1 MKLKRFVAADTRTA
15 MQQIKAAFG
24 AEAVIL
30 SSSDVEG
37 GVELVAAIDF
47 DETILSTEA
56 AVACAEPATQVD
68 KFQTQTPFDDLRM
81 EIQTLRGMLEAQ
93 LRGGSVGG
101 SEPLHTVLLQKL
113 LYLGV
118 SPATAAAWTRQV
130 RPDLNQQRAWQAI
143 LTHITEQLPIRD
155 TRRIEE
161 GGIYAFLGPTGV
173 GKTTTLAKIG
183 ARFALRFGA
192 DKLGMVTMDT
202 YRMAAQEQLML
213 YGKILGVQVC
223 LAHDEVSLARVLR
236 QLSDKKLILI
246 DTAGMN
252 PSDERVAR
260 QMQILSTHMQSIAKV
275 LVLPATSH
283 YQVLIDA
290 IHRYETNYV
299 DQCILTKLDEAQAIG
314 GALSAAIETGLRVS
328 YLTHGQRVPEDIKM
342 ATRHQLVELFAQQE
356 QQLFPTDNNFMSP
369 ERSNR
374 NYERQHMSNERQNMG
389 GDRLNMGNGRQSTDN
404 ERQSVGREY
413 YVES

>member
-15 MQQIKAAFG
+15 MQQIKTAFG
-24 AEAVIL
+24 SEAVIL
-30 SSSDVEG
+30 SSSEVEG

-47 DETILSTEA
+47 DETVLSTEA
-56 AVACAEPATQVD
+56 AVACAEPPSQID
-68 KFQTQTPFDDLRM
+68 KLQTQTPFDDLRM

-93 LRGGSVGG
+93 LRGSVGNTT
-101 SEPLHTVLLQKL
+101 EPLHTLLLQKL
-113 LYLGV
+113 VYLGV
-118 SPATAAAWTRQV
+118 SPATASAWTRMV

-213 YGKILGVQVC
+213 YGKILGVKVC
-223 LAHDEVSLARVLR
+223 LAHDEVSLTRVLG
-236 QLSDKKLILI
+236 QLNDKKLILI

-252 PSDERVAR
+252 PSDERVAT
-260 QMQILSTHMQSIAKV
+260 QMQILSAHMQSVIKV
-275 LVLPATSH
+275 LLLPATSH

-290 IHRYETNYV
+290 IHRYEGNYI
-299 DQCILTKLDEAQAIG
+299 DQCILTKVDEAQAIG
-314 GALSAAIETGLRVS
+314 GALSAIIESGLRLS

-356 QQLFPTDNNFMSP
+356 QQLFSF
-369 ERSNR
+369 ERSGISGR
-374 NYERQHMSNERQNMG
+374 SSRDSSTSRQN
-389 GDRLNMGNGRQSTDN
+389 
-404 ERQSVGREY
+404 VGSEY

>member
-1 MKLKRFVAADTRTA
+1 MKLQRFVAADTRAA
-15 MQQIKAAFG
+15 MQQIKMALG
-24 AEAVIL
+24 TEAVIL
-30 SSSDVEG
+30 SSTEVEG
-37 GVELVAAIDF
+37 GVEIVAAVDY
-47 DETILSTEA
+47 DETVLSTDA
-56 AVACAEPATQVD
+56 AVACAEPPSKVD
-68 KFQTQTPFDDLRM
+68 KQVNQTPLDDLRL

-93 LRGGSVGG
+93 LRGGAVS
-101 SEPLHTVLLQKL
+101 SAATEPLHNVLLQKL
-113 LYLGV
+113 LYMGV
-118 SPATAAAWTRQV
+118 SPTTASAWIKQV
-130 RPDLNQQRAWQAI
+130 RPELNQQRAWQTV

-161 GGIYAFLGPTGV
+161 GGVYAFLGPTGV

-183 ARFALRFGA
+183 ARFALRYGP

-223 LAHDEVSLARVLR
+223 MAQDEVSLTRVLR

-252 PSDERVAR
+252 PSDERVVR
-260 QMQILSTHMQSIAKV
+260 QMQILGTHLQSISKV

-314 GALSAAIETGLRVS
+314 GALSAVIETGLRVS
-328 YLTHGQRVPEDIKM
+328 YITHGQKVPEDIKM

-356 QQLFPTDNNFMSP
+356 QKLFPTDIPYSSL
-369 ERSNR
+369 RD
-374 NYERQHMSNERQNMG
+374 Q
-389 GDRLNMGNGRQSTDN
+389 QSIKA
-404 ERQSVGREY
+404 RYSVGREY
-413 YVES
+413 YAES

>member
-1 MKLKRFVAADTRTA
+1 MKLQRFVGKDTRAA
-15 MQQIKAAFG
+15 MQKVKEALG
-24 AEAVIL
+24 SEAVIL
-30 SSSDVEG
+30 SSTEVAG
-37 GVELVAAIDF
+37 GVEIVAAIDF
-47 DETILSTEA
+47 DQTVLSTEA
-56 AVACAEPATQVD
+56 AVACAEPPTNVD

-101 SEPLHTVLLQKL
+101 SSEPLHTVLLQKL

-118 SPATAAAWTRQV
+118 SPTTASSWTRQI

-223 LAHDEVSLARVLR
+223 LAHDEISLTRVLR
-236 QLSDKKLILI
+236 QLSDKKLVLI

-252 PSDERVAR
+252 PSDERVIR
-260 QMQILSTHMQSIAKV
+260 QMQILGTHLQSISKV

-283 YQVLIDA
+283 YQVLVDA
-290 IHRYETNYV
+290 IHRYETNHV

-314 GALSAAIETGLRVS
+314 GALSAVIETGLRVS
-328 YLTHGQRVPEDIKM
+328 YLTNGQRVPEDIKM

-356 QQLFPTDNNFMSP
+356 QKLFPTESNFMTK
-369 ERSNR
+369 ERPIMAR
-374 NYERQHMSNERQNMG
+374 ERQG
-389 GDRLNMGNGRQSTDN
+389 A
-404 ERQSVGREY
+404 GREY